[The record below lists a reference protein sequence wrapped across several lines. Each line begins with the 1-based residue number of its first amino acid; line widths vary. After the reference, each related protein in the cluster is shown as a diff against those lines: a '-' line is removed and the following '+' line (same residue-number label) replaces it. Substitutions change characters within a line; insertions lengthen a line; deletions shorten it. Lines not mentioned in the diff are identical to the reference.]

1 MTKRT
6 NQTKQFNLFFLR
18 YRKIFNSA
26 STVSCVEHVPR
37 IFFFTLFLQPVLQF
51 HYASKRKNSL
61 STPRAYLKEVPN
73 VFFKCSRKN
82 KQFLIRFIKLIKSSG
97 KYWRR
102 STTYFPYSP
111 HTFHYRDSKCM
122 KQLVHFT
129 NTDTNNQK
137 IRVPYMTQRSKQGN
151 FCSPDFFMHDKTVSK
166 NDRRTQELGVF

>member
-1 MTKRT
+1 MY
-6 NQTKQFNLFFLR
+6 QG
-18 YRKIFNSA
+18 
-26 STVSCVEHVPR
+26 
-37 IFFFTLFLQPVLQF
+37 FFFSRHSSSRYYSFIMLAKEKSLF
-51 HYASKRKNSL
+51 L

-82 KQFLIRFIKLIKSSG
+82 KQLLIRFIKLIKSSG

-129 NTDTNNQK
+129 NSDTNNQK
-137 IRVPYMTQRSKQGN
+137 ICVPYMTQRSKQGN
-151 FCSPDFFMHDKTVSK
+151 FCSPDFFMRDKTVSK